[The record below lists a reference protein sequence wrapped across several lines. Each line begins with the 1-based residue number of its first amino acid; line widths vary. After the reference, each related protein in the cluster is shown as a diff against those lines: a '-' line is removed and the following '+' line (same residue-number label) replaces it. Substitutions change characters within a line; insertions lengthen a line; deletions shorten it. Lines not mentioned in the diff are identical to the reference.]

1 MNKDLLVT
9 FKTEDDLKHYLRV
22 NGISGNAFDKW
33 VEEWK
38 NPSEKVVDTKETK
51 NTMISTASDETVE
64 SKDDN

>member
-38 NPSEKVVDTKETK
+38 RNVHVAE
-51 NTMISTASDETVE
+51 IGQ
-64 SKDDN
+64 